1 MPTDIRLDIET
12 REPFATGADFG
23 EVGPY
28 ERLTGRVA
36 FTVDPTS
43 ALYQGVVDLDRAP
56 VNRAGRVEY
65 ETTFALLKP
74 VDLAR
79 GNRRLIYD
87 VVNRGNKRLVQFFN
101 DAPPSNA
108 LDRPEHAGNGFL
120 MRRGYTVVWCGWQ
133 GDVLSGDDRMTMR
146 LPMPVGENGPMT
158 GRVRAELIV
167 DEPGIQSLPFSGNTY
182 TRSYP
187 TTSLDSMQ
195 ATLTCREYERDARQT
210 VTEWQFA
217 TLDAQGQPSPSTTCL
232 YVPEGFRPGW
242 IYELIYTATE
252 PLVLGLGFAAVRD
265 LIDFLRDG
273 ERDVGGASNPLRQGE
288 TRIDKA
294 YAWGRSQS
302 GRFLREFVY
311 RGWNRNARGRR
322 VFDAVW
328 PHVTGA
334 GRLALNLRFAQP
346 DRYPRQHENHLYPS
360 DQFPFAYT
368 QCTDPWSGRAD
379 AILKRPASDPL
390 VMHTQTASEY
400 WQRRGSLV
408 HTDVYGVDLPDHPQA
423 RMFFFASSQHHA
435 APTGA
440 PQAGPHRHLSNPLNT
455 SPFLRALLERLDAWA
470 TEGTPPPESC
480 VPRRADGTLVTA
492 EAVGQAFP
500 KIEEVESPAEP
511 SRLFLQDYGPDFAQ
525 GLITNE
531 PPQVDT
537 AQEYAVLT
545 PGIDADGN
553 DIAGL
558 RTPDVRVPLATYT
571 GWNLRS
577 EGHGR
582 QAMYSVVGSY
592 LPFAA
597 TPAER
602 QDRRD
607 ARPALSERYR
617 SKADYVSRVALAVRE
632 LTAQGVLLAEDG
644 DRYIEAA
651 MQADIL
657 PRTDA

>member
-1 MPTDIRLDIET
+1 MPTDIRLHIDA
-12 REPFATGADFG
+12 REPFAAGESFG

-36 FTVDPTS
+36 FAIDPTS
-43 ALYQGVVDLDRAP
+43 DLYHGVVDLDRAP
-56 VNRAGRVEY
+56 VDHAGRVVY

-74 VDLAR
+74 IDLSR

-101 DAPPSNA
+101 DAPHSNA

-133 GDVLSGDDRMTMR
+133 GDILAGDDRMTIR
-146 LPMPVGENGPMT
+146 LPTPVGDDGPIT

-167 DEPGIQSLPFSGNTY
+167 DEPGIQSLPFSGNAF

-187 TTSLDSMQ
+187 TVSLDTTQ
-195 ATLTCREYERDARQT
+195 ASLTCRATERDPRQPMT
-210 VTEWQFA
+210 GWQFA
-217 TLDAQGQPSPSTTCL
+217 ALDAQGQPSPSTTSL
-232 YVPEGFRPGW
+232 YAPEGFRPGW

-252 PLVLGLGFAAVRD
+252 PLVFGLGFAAVRD
-265 LIDFLRDG
+265 LVNFFRYD
-273 ERDVGGASNPLRQGE
+273 ERDTGGVSNPLCQQGA
-288 TRIDKA
+288 RIEKA

-311 RGWNRNARGRR
+311 RGWNRHAQGRR
-322 VFDAVW
+322 VFDAIW

-368 QCTDPWSGRAD
+368 LSTDPWSGRAD
-379 AILKRPASDPL
+379 AILKRPDTDPL
-390 VMHTQTASEY
+390 ILHTQTATEY

-408 HTDVYGVDLPDHPQA
+408 HTDAYGADLPDHPQV
-423 RMFFFASSQHHA
+423 RMFLFASSQHHA
-435 APTGA
+435 APNGA
-440 PQAGPHRHLSNPLNT
+440 PEAGPHRQLSNPLNT
-455 SPFLRALLERLDAWA
+455 SPFLRALLDRLDAWSTDGA
-470 TEGTPPPESC
+470 PPPESR
-480 VPRRADGTLVTA
+480 VPRRTDGTLVTA

-500 KIEEVESPAEP
+500 RIEEVECPSEP
-511 SRLFLQDYGPDFAQ
+511 SRLFLQDYGPDFAK
-525 GLITNE
+525 GIITNE
-531 PPQVDT
+531 PPRVD
-537 AQEYAVLT
+537 ASQEYAVLT
-545 PGIDADGN
+545 PSIDADGN
-553 DIAGL
+553 DMPGL
-558 RTPDVRVPLATYT
+558 RTPDIMAPLATYT
-571 GWNLRS
+571 GWNLRA
-577 EGHGR
+577 EGHAHT
-582 QAMYSVVGSY
+582 AMYSVVGSY
-592 LPFAA
+592 IPFAA
-597 TPAER
+597 TKDER
-602 QDRRD
+602 QERRD

-617 SKADYVSRVALAVRE
+617 SKADYVSRVALAVQA
-632 LTAQGVLLAEDG
+632 LITQGFLLAEDG

-657 PRTDA
+657 RPIA